1 MLFVCIIMH
10 TPPNASS
17 NTVNNTV
24 IFIGI
29 PAFLIM
35 ARPFDIS
42 NKYDTI
48 IVGSDQVWRPKY
60 TGGIEK
66 YFLSF
71 ADNRIKKIAYS
82 ASFGT
87 DKNEYSF
94 YE

>member
-1 MLFVCIIMH
+1 MH

-60 TGGIEK
+60 TGGKCIIIFTMTEK
-66 YFLSF
+66 
-71 ADNRIKKIAYS
+71 II
-82 ASFGT
+82 T
-87 DKNEYSF
+87 
-94 YE
+94 

>member
-42 NKYDTI
+42 NKYDINKPAVLLCEKCI
-48 IVGSDQVWRPKY
+48 IIFTMTEKSRRIRLMCREHPKRKR
-60 TGGIEK
+60 EALK
-66 YFLSF
+66 L
-71 ADNRIKKIAYS
+71 
-82 ASFGT
+82 
-87 DKNEYSF
+87 
-94 YE
+94 

>member
-42 NKYDTI
+42 NKYDITKPAVLPCEKCI
-48 IVGSDQVWRPKY
+48 IIF
-60 TGGIEK
+60 TMTEK
-66 YFLSF
+66 
-71 ADNRIKKIAYS
+71 II
-82 ASFGT
+82 T
-87 DKNEYSF
+87 
-94 YE
+94 

>member
-29 PAFLIM
+29 PAFLII

-42 NKYDTI
+42 NKYDI
-48 IVGSDQVWRPKY
+48 NKPAVLLC
-60 TGGIEK
+60 EK
-66 YFLSF
+66 CIYNDRENNNVSSQLQSSI
-71 ADNRIKKIAYS
+71 N
-82 ASFGT
+82 
-87 DKNEYSF
+87 
-94 YE
+94 

>member
-35 ARPFDIS
+35 ASVNAFKEKNIPLSQKVYSLPGADFSDIS
-42 NKYDTI
+42 NKYDINKPAVLLCEKCI
-48 IVGSDQVWRPKY
+48 IIF
-60 TGGIEK
+60 TMTEK
-66 YFLSF
+66 
-71 ADNRIKKIAYS
+71 II
-82 ASFGT
+82 T
-87 DKNEYSF
+87 
-94 YE
+94 

>member
-24 IFIGI
+24 VFIEI

-42 NKYDTI
+42 NKYDINKPAVLLCEKCI
-48 IVGSDQVWRPKY
+48 IIF
-60 TGGIEK
+60 TMTEK
-66 YFLSF
+66 
-71 ADNRIKKIAYS
+71 II
-82 ASFGT
+82 T
-87 DKNEYSF
+87 
-94 YE
+94 

>member
-1 MLFVCIIMH
+1 MH

-42 NKYDTI
+42 NKY
-48 IVGSDQVWRPKY
+48 Y
-60 TGGIEK
+60 
-66 YFLSF
+66 
-71 ADNRIKKIAYS
+71 IKKQAVLLCE
-82 ASFGT
+82 
-87 DKNEYSF
+87 K
-94 YE
+94 

>member
-42 NKYDTI
+42 NKYDINKPAVLLCEKCI
-48 IVGSDQVWRPKY
+48 IIF
-60 TGGIEK
+60 TMTEK
-66 YFLSF
+66 IITQLQSSI
-71 ADNRIKKIAYS
+71 N
-82 ASFGT
+82 
-87 DKNEYSF
+87 
-94 YE
+94 

>member
-42 NKYDTI
+42 NKYDI
-48 IVGSDQVWRPKY
+48 NNDRENNNVSSQRQSSI
-60 TGGIEK
+60 
-66 YFLSF
+66 
-71 ADNRIKKIAYS
+71 N
-82 ASFGT
+82 
-87 DKNEYSF
+87 
-94 YE
+94 

>member
-1 MLFVCIIMH
+1 MH

-42 NKYDTI
+42 NKYDI
-48 IVGSDQVWRPKY
+48 NKPAVLLC
-60 TGGIEK
+60 ENA
-66 YFLSF
+66 L
-71 ADNRIKKIAYS
+71 
-82 ASFGT
+82 
-87 DKNEYSF
+87 
-94 YE
+94 